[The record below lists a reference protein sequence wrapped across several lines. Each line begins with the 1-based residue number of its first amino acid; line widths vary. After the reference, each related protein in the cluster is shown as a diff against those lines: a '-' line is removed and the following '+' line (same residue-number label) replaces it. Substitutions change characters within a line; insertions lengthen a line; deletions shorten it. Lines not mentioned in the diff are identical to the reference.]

1 MKKMGLILGIVI
13 VIIGVFIFV
22 YKPYYPSL
30 PIENLSANQAIDSLK
45 ESESKIAEIAVEGDF
60 IWYITSSEKKG
71 ISIADE
77 NIKKLIVSNGWDF
90 KNKDGAGL
98 LFEKNDK
105 SLIATSQ
112 MWTKSYV
119 LVKIPSHFKPQAS

>member
-1 MKKMGLILGIVI
+1 MKKTGLILGIVI

-45 ESESKIAEIAVEGDF
+45 ESDSKIAEIAVEGNY
-60 IWYITSSEKKG
+60 IWYITFIGNKG

-77 NIKKLIVSNGWDF
+77 NIKQLVVSNGWEF
-90 KNKDGAGL
+90 KEKVGAVY
-98 LFEKNDK
+98 
-105 SLIATSQ
+105 SLKKTIIA
-112 MWTKSYV
+112 
-119 LVKIPSHFKPQAS
+119 

>member
-1 MKKMGLILGIVI
+1 MKKVGIILGIVI

-22 YKPYYPSL
+22 NKPYYPSL
-30 PIENLSANQAIDSLK
+30 PIENLSASQAIDNLK
-45 ESESKIAEIAVEGDF
+45 ESNNKIAEIAVEGEF
-60 IWYITSSEKKG
+60 IWYITSSENKG

-77 NIKKLIVSNGWDF
+77 NIKKLIVSNGWKF

-98 LFEKNDK
+98 FFEKEDK

-112 MWTKSYV
+112 MWTKNYV
-119 LVKIPSHFKPQAS
+119 LVKIPSNFKQQPS